1 MIDNNEIRRMIEE
14 DMDFKQFVWMCALNE
29 EDTKDPS
36 VVEFFK
42 EKLIEAVDNYN
53 FLESMTLTDRIAYVA
68 KTSQDKFEQYKKYA
82 EEEMRTVKKCED
94 MLEQVEE
101 WVPPTVNHADFKKYM
116 IDELKGIIGNGSS
129 YYEGRIKEIETV
141 SPIEIFDRELAAAKT
156 KILCME
162 DNLIRENERA
172 KIRRAW
178 VDALI
183 ESIGLPHDA
192 IK

>member
-1 MIDNNEIRRMIEE
+1 MIDNSEIRRMIEE